1 MNRPADPSKRA
12 FLQAAVALGGGLL
25 IGLRLPADES
35 YATHNGEGTPFA
47 PNAWIRI
54 GSDGLVTIIV
64 DRSEMGQGVM
74 TALPMLVAEE
84 LEVEWSAIRIEQAP
98 AAAIYG
104 NPLMRGL
111 EATGGSTSVR
121 AAWIP
126 LRINSFTESHL
137 YLTNS
142 SHSKL

>member
-54 GSDGLVTIIV
+54 GSDGLVFMV
-64 DRSEMGQGVM
+64 DSGRYRVQVYRK
-74 TALPMLVAEE
+74 LCRE
-84 LEVEWSAIRIEQAP
+84 LGRTWRRGAP
-98 AAAIYG
+98 TGSPKRRRVIPNDLERARW
-104 NPLMRGL
+104 RG
-111 EATGGSTSVR
+111 S
-121 AAWIP
+121 W
-126 LRINSFTESHL
+126 LRPA
-137 YLTNS
+137 
-142 SHSKL
+142 